1 MRKLTY
7 VAACS
12 LDGYIARSNGRV
24 DWLHWS
30 ADVQRLTAAYWTRV
44 DTVLMGRKTYDAARA
59 LGQGAYPAVT
69 NYVFSRTLRES
80 PEPGVHLVR
89 ENATAF
95 VAQLKGEPG
104 GEICVMGGG
113 QLAHTLLQADLVDE
127 VGVNIQ
133 PVLLGAGIPMFPGLP
148 REIRLELIQAE
159 TLEGGCVYALYTVQR

>member
-1 MRKLTY
+1 MRKVTY
-7 VAACS
+7 GAACS
-12 LDGYIARSNGRV
+12 LDGYIARSNGGV
-24 DWLHWS
+24 DGWHWS
-30 ADVQRLTAAYWTRV
+30 ADVQRLTAAYWSRV

-69 NYVFSRTLRES
+69 NYIFSRTLRES

-89 ENATAF
+89 ENAAAF

-113 QLAHTLLQADLVDE
+113 ELAQALLQADLVDE

-133 PVLLGAGIPMFPGLP
+133 PVLLGAGILMFPGLP
-148 REIRLELIQAE
+148 RDIRLELIQAE